1 MFAGKST
8 ELLRRVAAH
17 EVRECFF
24 KGGGGARRGGCP
36 LSDLRS
42 PSPSPSL
49 PFPSLPFPSLLQ
61 AAGRTVLVF
70 ASAKDTRYA
79 PGGGAVV
86 THTGLSR
93 PTTAAGPTLAAA
105 AAAAGG
111 PAALAAADVLAI
123 DEAQFF
129 PDLLPFATG
138 AADLGGKTVIVAGL
152 DGDFRRRPF
161 GGVGGLL
168 PHADT
173 ITKLASACAVCGGA
187 AHFSVR
193 LTTADG
199 SGGDAPTP
207 PGSPLKRQSLE
218 GPQVVVGGA
227 ERYAAVCRTHYNEAT
242 AAATAAAGAVAEVE
256 GGCSVWVAAAAAGP
270 APTVV

>member
-24 KGGGGARRGGCP
+24 KGGGARAARGLP
-36 LSDLRS
+36 ALRPALSIALT
-42 PSPSPSL
+42 L
-49 PFPSLPFPSLLQ
+49 PSLPFPSLLQ

-199 SGGDAPTP
+199 SGGDAPHPARQP
-207 PGSPLKRQSLE
+207 PQAPI
-218 GPQVVVGGA
+218 PGGA
-227 ERYAAVCRTHYNEAT
+227 PSGGGRG
-242 AAATAAAGAVAEVE
+242 GALRGRLPGALQRGHGGGHRG
-256 GGCSVWVAAAAAGP
+256 GGCGGRG
-270 APTVV
+270 